1 MRSRI
6 GGCHG
11 PHPHTFYSVLLLD
24 SKLINGNR
32 GTCTYSTEVVTSCGC
47 IPTTSSVLVLLLL
60 QPVDG
65 WMAVVMVDC
74 CCAGCHACAAAAAVD
89 DNGP

>member
-6 GGCHG
+6 GGCHE

-47 IPTTSSVLVLLLL
+47 IPTTFSVLVLLLL
-60 QPVDG
+60 LHPVDG

-74 CCAGCHACAAAAAVD
+74 CCAGCHACAAAAVD